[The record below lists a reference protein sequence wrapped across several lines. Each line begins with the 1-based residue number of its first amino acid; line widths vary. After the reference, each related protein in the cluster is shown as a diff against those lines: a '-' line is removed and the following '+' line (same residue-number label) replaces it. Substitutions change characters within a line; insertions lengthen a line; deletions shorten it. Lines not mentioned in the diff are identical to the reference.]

1 MLTRTATFLIVLL
14 VAVLALGLARASAAP
29 RIAAD
34 SPTRSQVCEPAPE
47 VRDTTVS
54 PCRKKANGVIIPCP
68 SNLACIP
75 ATVSVAARTYR
86 ETYRLPNVT
95 MLPVVRTGALFRP
108 PRALAAA

>member
-29 RIAAD
+29 RIATD
-34 SPTRSQVCEPAPE
+34 SPTRSQVCELAPE
-47 VRDTTVS
+47 VRDTTAS

-75 ATVSVAARTYR
+75 QAPFVAARTYR
-86 ETYRLPNVT
+86 ETYRLASVT
-95 MLPVVRTGALFRP
+95 DLSVVRTGALFRP
-108 PRALAAA
+108 PRSPAAA

>member
-34 SPTRSQVCEPAPE
+34 SPTRSQVCELAPE
-47 VRDTTVS
+47 VRDTTAS

-75 ATVSVAARTYR
+75 QAPSVAARTHR
-86 ETYRLPNVT
+86 ETYRPAT
-95 MLPVVRTGALFRP
+95 MAGLFVIMAGALFRP
-108 PRALAAA
+108 PRSLATA